1 VENLLETIDTNLFA
15 KVQPVLAAALK
26 VEPAQITP
34 ALQFGDLPQ
43 WDSMGHMEVMVS
55 LEETLG
61 VEITAETITALTS
74 VEAICSHLAQN
85 GHA

>member
-1 VENLLETIDTNLFA
+1 MDSIDTTLFA

-26 VEPAQITP
+26 VNPADITP

-43 WDSMGHMEVMVS
+43 WDSMGHMEVMVG
-55 LEETLG
+55 LEAALG

-74 VEAICSHLAQN
+74 VEAICTHLAQN

>member
-1 VENLLETIDTNLFA
+1 MEVLDPTLFA

-26 VEPAQITP
+26 VTATDITSE
-34 ALQFGDLPQ
+34 LQFGDLPQ

-55 LEETLG
+55 LEAQLG
-61 VEITAETITALTS
+61 VEINADTITALTS
-74 VEAICSHLAQN
+74 VAAICEHLAQN